1 MKRSSFWIA
10 VFGLSA
16 LVFVTPARADVVGP
30 PPDDCPEGTEGATC
44 HGGPYC
50 SPVECTSD
58 AECGNGETC
67 KDKPLCVSTIS
78 CAGLL
83 PPDANPMDYE
93 RTKIESPCPTG
104 NECTQGATCK
114 TQKVCVPAASSSGSA
129 SSSDSGCGCRLAPS
143 APHETSLGALALGAL
158 GAATFA
164 RRRQRAEGAPR
175 ASRQRRA

>member
-1 MKRSSFWIA
+1 MKRSPFWIA

-16 LVFVTPARADVVGP
+16 LAFVTSARADVVGP

-50 SPVECTSD
+50 SPIECTSD

-67 KDKPLCVSTIS
+67 KAQPLCVSTIG

-83 PPDANPMDYE
+83 PPDASPMDFE
-93 RTKIESPCPTG
+93 RTKIEALCPNG

-114 TQKVCVPAASSSGSA
+114 TQKVCVPAASSSGSL
-129 SSSDSGCGCRLAPS
+129 SSADGSGCGCRLAPS
-143 APHETSLGALALGAL
+143 GSFEASLGALALGL
-158 GAATFA
+158 GAAAFA
-164 RRRQRAEGAPR
+164 RRRQRVDAASR